1 MSKYYCLISGLPSIA
16 LDDNKP
22 VYSVAEFKAEL
33 DLILSEYDKRIMN
46 WFFLKYDNKN
56 LLSYLRES
64 SFYEFDGRGVYTEE
78 EIKEICDLLKS
89 EERVPDKVSVPAY
102 FADFIRDYY
111 ERFESN
117 DNTDIHLLW
126 EDKLSSLYYNEA
138 IRCRNAFMASWF
150 ELNLN
155 IGNMM
160 TAYNCRKYGLDKEAY
175 IIGDTEIAGIL
186 RQSEVRDFNTGN
198 APDYMNELMQ
208 ITEEGDFMMRE
219 KRLDVLRWN
228 WLEEET
234 FFKTFGIESV
244 IAYLLRL
251 EMIERWLVLDK
262 VHGEKTFRQ
271 LVADMKRES
280 SETLEEFKENN
291 K

>member
-1 MSKYYCLISGLPSIA
+1 
-16 LDDNKP
+16 
-22 VYSVAEFKAEL
+22 
-33 DLILSEYDKRIMN
+33 MN
-46 WFFLKYDNKN
+46 WFFLKYDNEN
-56 LLSYLRES
+56 LLSYLRENPL
-64 SFYEFDGRGVYTEE
+64 YKFDGRGVYTEE
-78 EIKEICDLLKS
+78 EIKEICDLLKN
-89 EERVPDKVSVPAY
+89 EGRVPDKIPVPAY

-117 DNTDIHLLW
+117 NNTEIHLLW

-138 IRCRNAFMASWF
+138 IRCKNKFMASWF

-186 RQSEVRDFNTGN
+186 RRSEARDFNTGN
-198 APDYMNELMQ
+198 SPDYMNELIQ

-228 WLEEET
+228 WLEEMT
-234 FFKTFGIESV
+234 VFKTFGIENV

-271 LVADMKRES
+271 LVMDMKRES